1 VQRITVV
8 ENLRDRPTALHLQLA
23 THGLSEERVDALKHI
38 LIEHP
43 GDCPVVL
50 HLGNG
55 LEMSLGDEV
64 TVDFDKVLGP
74 LRVAFGPSVVAL

>member
-1 VQRITVV
+1 
-8 ENLRDRPTALHLQLA
+8 
-23 THGLSEERVDALKHI
+23 
-38 LIEHP
+38 
-43 GDCPVVL
+43 VVL